1 MYTNRYTLIARPAIP
16 TSPPSPSLTLP
27 CPSYFHFPFPI
38 SPSLLS
44 SLRHNKSAKRVR
56 LECCPQIVLVV
67 RRPRRTCCQCCQSI
81 YQFVATLRRQRKRN
95 HIKLYYIAGKAK
107 VKPSEAKCSGK
118 ASLNYSH
125 THTHTLTHL
134 RVRLLRVASQSRLRL
149 ATVFFSAK
157 LCCKLLRENYFQLLN
172 LAKVVENLRHCG
184 GYSRIAAENKC
195 AVKVNQ
201 VLQFGQQ
208 LQRPPSF
215 LCSAAP
221 FWLSSLSLVG
231 SKLSLPRAA
240 ASACEPRGGNIA
252 IDR

>member
-1 MYTNRYTLIARPAIP
+1 MLPHCNCLHLQGIYFTSAAQADTQLVYKSIYIDSQAWLACCSFFSFPLLP
-16 TSPPSPSLTLP
+16 TPPF
-27 CPSYFHFPFPI
+27 YFHFPFPI
-38 SPSLLS
+38 SPTLLN
-44 SLRHNKSAKRVR
+44 SLRRNKSAKRVR

-125 THTHTLTHL
+125 THTHTLAHH
-134 RVRLLRVASQSRLRL
+134 SL
-149 ATVFFSAK
+149 ACEAVESCKPRQAALGHSFFSAK
-157 LCCKLLRENYFQLLN
+157 LCCKLLRGNYFQLLN

-215 LCSAAP
+215 LSFLA
-221 FWLSSLSLVG
+221 
-231 SKLSLPRAA
+231 
-240 ASACEPRGGNIA
+240 
-252 IDR
+252 